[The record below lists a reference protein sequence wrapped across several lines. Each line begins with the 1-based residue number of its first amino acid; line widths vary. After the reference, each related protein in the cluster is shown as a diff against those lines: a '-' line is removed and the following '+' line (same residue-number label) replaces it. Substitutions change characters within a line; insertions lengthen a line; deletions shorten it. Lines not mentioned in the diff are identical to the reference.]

1 MGYAALI
8 IGFLLLATLCLLNIN
23 AVIAHIPKH
32 LLFSFQLFLILG

>member
-23 AVIAHIPKH
+23 AVIAA
-32 LLFSFQLFLILG
+32 FTAAQY